1 MSTEHFLS
9 SLCEPQSIAVIG
21 TSEKA
26 GSIGHIILRNL
37 LDNNYKGRIVAV
49 NPGHSTVLGRPCVAS
64 VDLIDSPVDLV
75 IITTPPRAIPEIMT
89 QCGQVGIRN
98 AILVTNPKSVASN
111 GATLE
116 AKIRDAA
123 INAGVRFLGPK
134 SLGIVAPYSS
144 INATFA
150 EITAIPGELALVTQ
164 SGAMCAAVLDWA
176 TMNRIGLSFAV
187 SLGEAVNVD
196 FGDIL
201 DYLASDERTRYILLH
216 VEKIRHARR
225 FISALRSIAR
235 IKPVILLKSGN
246 HAGDEN
252 LGHEESEMSD
262 RIFDAAVQRAGVVRV
277 KDLSQLFHA
286 ARALASGF
294 HPRGSR
300 LAIISNGTGP
310 ARMAADSARR
320 VDISIPELQQH
331 TISALQ
337 PLLAKDWQGKNP
349 IDLGGDATSERYLE
363 VTRIVAQDESI
374 DAVLVVLSPLAPVS
388 PLAVAQGLVE
398 ISRTTR
404 VTLCCCFMGGDHV
417 SDARKVLEDVGI
429 PIFRTPDSVIELF
442 SIISTYYKNQSLLL
456 QVPSPVPNLGQKRQ
470 RNGGILLDALIAQRR
485 KYLTRLEAH
494 TLLHAYGIPV
504 RQRLTAHNAT
514 EAMFLAEQIGLP
526 VDVEL
531 ETTEYDDKAEDKAL
545 RIKLSTIESV
555 RSAVNDLLVS
565 CRLEG
570 DEKRQIAFSVAKYT
584 DRSTNP
590 QLIIRVFRDSVF
602 GPVIMMGAG
611 NSHDEP
617 QRDYAVALPP
627 LNQYL
632 ARNLIGSTR
641 IGQTLERKSYTSS
654 SEPTSIEEILL
665 CVSEMVCELPSLGF
679 MEINLMDTDNGCVA
693 TEARL
698 SIEPSFRAGQGK
710 YAHMA
715 IHPYPAHLCQ
725 DWPMSDGSI
734 VNVRPVRPEDAQL
747 EQKFVASMSE
757 ESRYFRFMD
766 SSTKELPSSQL
777 IRLTQVDYDREL
789 GLIALIRDNG
799 EERQIG
805 SVNYVQTPEGDSV
818 EFVLAVDEKYQ
829 RAGLGRRLMEAII
842 DCAREKLYRA
852 IVGDVLADNQKMLN
866 LMTNLG
872 FAILPH
878 PEGSQLKK
886 VVKILRE

>member
-1 MSTEHFLS
+1 MSSTHYLS
-9 SLCEPQSIAVIG
+9 SLCEPRSIAIIG
-21 TSEKA
+21 ASEKE
-26 GSIGHIILRNL
+26 GSIGYIILRNL
-37 LDNNYKGRIVAV
+37 LENNYKGRIVAV
-49 NPGHSTVLGRPCVAS
+49 NPGHSTVLGQPCFAS

-89 QCGQVGIRN
+89 QCGQIGIRN

-123 INAGVRFLGPK
+123 LNAGVRFLGPK
-134 SLGIVAPYSS
+134 SLGIVAPYAS

-150 EITAIPGELALVTQ
+150 EITAVPGELALVAQ

-187 SLGEAVNVD
+187 SLGEAVNID
-196 FGDIL
+196 FGDVL

-225 FISALRSIAR
+225 FISALRSVAR

-252 LGHEESEMSD
+252 LGLEEIELSD

-294 HPRGSR
+294 HPRGSK

-320 VDISIPELQQH
+320 VNISIPELH
-331 TISALQ
+331 ESTISALQ
-337 PLLAKDWQGKNP
+337 PLLPRDWQGKNP

-363 VTRIVAQDESI
+363 ATRIVAQDESI
-374 DAVLVVLSPLAPVS
+374 NAVLVVLSPLALVS
-388 PLAVAQGLVE
+388 PLAVAHGLVE
-398 ISRTTR
+398 ISRTIRT
-404 VTLCCCFMGGDHV
+404 TLCCCFMGGDRV
-417 SDARKVLEDVGI
+417 SDARKVLEDAGI
-429 PIFRTPDSVIELF
+429 PIFRTPDTVIELF
-442 SIISTYYKNQSLLL
+442 SIISTYYKNQRLLL
-456 QVPSPVPNLGQKRQ
+456 QVPSPTPVLGQKRQ

-485 KYLTRLEAH
+485 KHLTRLEAH

-504 RQRLTAHNAT
+504 RQGLTAHNAT

-531 ETTEYDDKAEDKAL
+531 DATEYDEAAQDKAI
-545 RIKLSTIESV
+545 RRKLSTIESV
-555 RSAVNDLLVS
+555 RSAVNDLIDS
-565 CRLEG
+565 CRSEG
-570 DEKRQIAFSVAKYT
+570 VEKEQIAISIAKYT

-590 QLIIRVFRDSVF
+590 QLMIRVLRDSVF

-611 NSHDEP
+611 GLHDEP

-627 LNQYL
+627 LNRYL
-632 ARNLIGSTR
+632 ARNLIEATR
-641 IGQTLERKSYTSS
+641 IGQTLEQKSHSS
-654 SEPTSIEEILL
+654 TGGQTAIEEILL
-665 CVSEMVCELPSLGF
+665 SVSEMVCELPSLGC
-679 MEINLMDTDNGCVA
+679 MEINLLVADDGCVA
-693 TEARL
+693 IDARL
-698 SIEPSFRAGQGK
+698 SIESSFGAGQEK

-725 DWPMSDGSI
+725 NWPMKDGSVI
-734 VNVRPVRPEDAQL
+734 HVRPVRPEDAQL
-747 EQKFVASMSE
+747 EQKFVTSMSE

-789 GLIALIRDNG
+789 GLIALINDEG

-805 SVNYVQTPEGDSV
+805 SVNYVQTPDGDSV
-818 EFVLAVDEKYQ
+818 EFVLAVDDEYQ
-829 RAGLGRRLMEAII
+829 KAGLGRRLMEAII

-852 IVGDVLADNQKMLN
+852 IVGDVLADNQKMLK
-866 LMTNLG
+866 LMTKLG

-878 PEGSQLKK
+878 PDGNEIKK

>member
-1 MSTEHFLS
+1 MSSTHYLS
-9 SLCEPQSIAVIG
+9 SLCEPRSIAIIG
-21 TSEKA
+21 ASDKA

-37 LDNNYKGRIVAV
+37 LENNYKGRIVAV
-49 NPGHSTVLGRPCVAS
+49 NPGHATVLGQPCVAS
-64 VDLIDSPVDLV
+64 IDLIDSPVDLV
-75 IITTPPRAIPEIMT
+75 IITTPPRAIPEIMA
-89 QCGQVGIRN
+89 QCGQIGIRN
-98 AILVTNPKSVASN
+98 AILVTSPKSVASN

-123 INAGVRFLGPK
+123 LNVGVRFLGPK

-150 EITAIPGELALVTQ
+150 AVTALPGELALVAQ

-187 SLGEAVNVD
+187 SLGEAVHVD

-225 FISALRSIAR
+225 FISALRSVAR

-252 LGHEESEMSD
+252 LGLEETDLSD
-262 RIFDAAVQRAGVVRV
+262 RVFDAAVQRAGVVRV

-320 VDISIPELQQH
+320 VDISIPELH
-331 TISALQ
+331 ESTISALQ
-337 PLLAKDWQGKNP
+337 PLLPRDWQGKNP

-363 VTRIVAQDESI
+363 ATRIVAQDESI
-374 DAVLVVLSPLAPVS
+374 DAVLVVLSPLALVS

-398 ISRTTR
+398 ISRTIR

-417 SDARKVLEDVGI
+417 SEARKVLEDAGI
-429 PIFRTPDSVIELF
+429 PIFRTPDAVIELF
-442 SIISTYYKNQSLLL
+442 SIISTYYKNQRLLL
-456 QVPSPVPNLGQKRQ
+456 QVPSPTPILGQKHQ
-470 RNGGILLDALIAQRR
+470 RNGSILLDALIAQRR
-485 KYLTRLEAH
+485 KNLTRLEAN

-504 RQRLTAHNAT
+504 RQSLTAHNAT

-531 ETTEYDDKAEDKAL
+531 EATDCDESDEDKAI
-545 RIKLSTIESV
+545 RRKLSTIESV
-555 RSAVNDLLVS
+555 RSAVNDLMDA
-565 CRLEG
+565 CRPEG
-570 DEKRQIAFSVAKYT
+570 MGKEQIAISIAKYT
-584 DRSTNP
+584 DRSTNL
-590 QLIIRVFRDSVF
+590 QLMIRVFRDSVF

-611 NSHDEP
+611 GLHDEP

-627 LNQYL
+627 LNRYL
-632 ARNLIGSTR
+632 ARNLIDATR
-641 IGQTLERKSYTSS
+641 IGRTLEQKSHTPSG
-654 SEPTSIEEILL
+654 EQTTIEEILL
-665 CVSEMVCELPSLGF
+665 SVSEMVCELPSLGS
-679 MEINLMDTDNGCVA
+679 MEINLLATDDGCVA
-693 TEARL
+693 IDARL

-725 DWPMSDGSI
+725 NWPMRDGSVI
-734 VNVRPVRPEDAQL
+734 RVRPVRPEDAQL
-747 EQKFVASMSE
+747 EQKFVASMSD

-789 GLIALIRDNG
+789 GLIALINDKG

-805 SVNYVQTPEGDSV
+805 SVNYVQTPDGDSV
-818 EFVLAVDEKYQ
+818 EFVLAVDDEYQ
-829 RAGLGRRLMEAII
+829 KAGLGRRLMEAII

-852 IVGDVLADNQKMLN
+852 IVGDVLADNQKMLK
-866 LMTNLG
+866 LMTHLG

-878 PEGSQLKK
+878 PDGNEIKK